1 MTEDSGPAEGLEQAR
16 SYLRNADPVLARL
29 IDDRPAFDPRAWM
42 AQLPPMDL
50 YGALLFQVTGQQLS
64 VLATRRILARI
75 EALFGGRLPS
85 PAELLEVDPGK
96 LREAGLSWRKVSTL
110 RDLAERF
117 SDGRLNPD
125 VLSALPDEELMA
137 ELTAIPG
144 IGPWTVQGALLVALQ
159 REDVVLPGD
168 LALRKA
174 VQAAY
179 RLDHLPSQQEVLS
192 IAEKWRP
199 HRSLATSYL
208 FSAAFEPA
216 GTPPV
221 APSRDVAPTRLT
233 HSGSIRQPR
242 GALSWAE
249 VGVERAGRHGQAR
262 PGSSSE
268 PPRCLEIETSG
279 LPGDQVELVAFDV
292 GEGRP
297 ARLAWLGRGACER
310 PGSAVA
316 RSRSSKVSLMRSR
329 CRRFLTIFGLRDLV
343 EYDAGPQVS
352 PSPASST
359 ACSEVGAS
367 QPAARGHRP
376 RTGPGQ
382 RRRRSQRRPRTA
394 NCS

>member
-1 MTEDSGPAEGLEQAR
+1 MTEDSGPAEGLELAR
-16 SYLRNADPVLARL
+16 AYLRNADPVLARL
-29 IDDRPAFDPRAWM
+29 IDNRPTFDPRAWM

-75 EALFGGRLPS
+75 EALFNGHLPS

-125 VLSALPDEELMA
+125 VLSTLPDEELMA
-137 ELTAIPG
+137 ELTVIPG

-179 RLDHLPSQQEVLS
+179 QLDHLPSQQEVLS

-208 FSAAFEPA
+208 FSAAFEPTD
-216 GTPPV
+216 TPPV
-221 APSRDVAPTRLT
+221 APR
-233 HSGSIRQPR
+233 
-242 GALSWAE
+242 
-249 VGVERAGRHGQAR
+249 
-262 PGSSSE
+262 
-268 PPRCLEIETSG
+268 ET
-279 LPGDQVELVAFDV
+279 
-292 GEGRP
+292 
-297 ARLAWLGRGACER
+297 
-310 PGSAVA
+310 
-316 RSRSSKVSLMRSR
+316 
-329 CRRFLTIFGLRDLV
+329 
-343 EYDAGPQVS
+343 
-352 PSPASST
+352 
-359 ACSEVGAS
+359 
-367 QPAARGHRP
+367 
-376 RTGPGQ
+376 
-382 RRRRSQRRPRTA
+382 
-394 NCS
+394 